1 MAATT
6 RYPSYCQMKINTNR
20 RSRQG
25 SGTEGEYMNKVGTF
39 FKDCWSDYVAFMG
52 KYGAYVNRF

>member
-1 MAATT
+1 
-6 RYPSYCQMKINTNR
+6 
-20 RSRQG
+20 
-25 SGTEGEYMNKVGTF
+25 MNKVGTF